1 MSEAISSVVTSRTFR
16 SGNSA
21 AVRLP
26 KELAFEGD
34 IEVTIVRSGD
44 VLTIYPSRPTVADL
58 LARLAELPRPAA
70 IEARDAEP
78 LAERVGL

>member
-1 MSEAISSVVTSRTFR
+1 MTVVTSRTFR

-26 KELAFEGD
+26 KEVAFDGD

-44 VLTIYPSRPTVADL
+44 VLTIYPTRLSIGAMLD
-58 LARLAELPRPAA
+58 RLAALPKPNS
-70 IEARDAEP
+70 IEIRDVEP
-78 LAERVGL
+78 LAERPGL